1 MDQIQHRSMATY
13 IQSLRQSISRI
24 VLYVKDNLS
33 RDTWLQHRLQIVLS
47 SLDDELSRLNESLS
61 RAPHEELAKTTHPS
75 GDRSKLEVPSPILQ
89 SCEATINFLAADMR
103 TALAS
108 NDEAAMIKLEWVRA
122 AISFCIN
129 TATSP
134 QDVLLRLSFFRSEP
148 PLDFRIQTQDLVV
161 KRNSRCFVDL
171 RQRRGDA
178 PVSVDDVSRWL
189 SPFLSLKCY
198 EPGEYYH
205 ERVVTEL
212 MEKTCQG
219 LPHAATEWPLHAE
232 QFWPAVK
239 DKVLSLFAPS
249 TTVPNFGFTNWILHF
264 AREVWPGEFGWHTPD
279 KYPMIDLTDALCR
292 GKIGPLHIAAAF
304 ALPSLC
310 DRLISSGADVNEI
323 GALGTPLWCALVGP
337 DILVN
342 RMAGKA
348 WNPSS
353 GRHFASHNRS
363 PAIKRLLD
371 AGADC
376 INGNGLEVT
385 GDESLSVSGMAFW
398 VSLKTG
404 DDSVLQRIV
413 QSGLVFN
420 LGLTKL
426 IENLTLD
433 EEEPHMRDFVS
444 RLLTVLFDYCILAE
458 GDLDNWGLGAA
469 LSEAMSRLQLNLNPV
484 SADGKLGIPDEA
496 LNHLAVAA
504 IVGDDAWSLRRC
516 VLDPR
521 FHPGLPTNKFQRRNT
536 LLHIAVADDFFEAV
550 DILAEAGADLGA
562 LDEDGKTPLMVV
574 ESVAMMEKLV
584 LEHGATTTESDRDGR
599 TIWHLAAATNEPEL
613 LEWLCLFD
621 PSKDINMNKETLARR
636 TPFVE
641 ALISTDFLSEKPFKK
656 TDTEPK
662 AARVLIGHFGNK
674 LSLRCV
680 GRPLTHLAVPWGDTN
695 LLRSLRD
702 LGADFSELDDNGWS
716 PLHCINMSATLEF
729 TELLIGLCDG
739 VPHMSYSGLTAAETI
754 FQNTVLLSSTEF
766 GEPERSSHP
775 SCRRELSMSAY
786 TKLLDPEMLRQ
797 CDDRGKGF
805 WPRFCRNVL
814 TKSIEMSEKE
824 HRMVQ
829 PSIEAALQCVLSK
842 GILADYEKKT
852 GQPGI
857 MCLEGLDTG
866 KIFDKAKTQV
876 GTQPLEKFWHLKRL
890 RRIIIKILRNTSN
903 AMKRLFWSTAACQ
916 RLLVEC
922 CVDEDFPILRL
933 VCSKGGELDMDE
945 RRYSGLTVLEAAM
958 MHYADGPQEPLKSLL
973 LNTSVD
979 QLNRNQMVILRAMFK
994 VHEKQSEVDVDVE
1007 ALLQFFINRGMRVNP
1022 ARDDGESLL
1031 AEALRCSQYDAALML
1046 VRHGARLE
1054 PGRHGFNALM
1064 AAIEADDLRALE
1076 FLIDWFG
1083 QLGRDEVNWGSLY
1096 LRPGLPPRN
1105 ALHVAAECASQEFL
1119 SEALKG
1125 FPLLEE
1131 HINFIT
1137 EEGGPIHVA
1146 VNRGNVDV
1154 AKMLVEHGADLT
1166 LRDTNELQGY
1176 TPLHLA
1182 CRHTD
1187 RKLLLLC
1194 MEAPETLRF
1203 KDNQGK
1209 TPVTL
1214 ATELG
1219 NDVALS
1225 LFRCCN
1231 IFHV

>member
-1 MDQIQHRSMATY
+1 MDQIQRQHHDMATY
-13 IQSLRQSISRI
+13 IQSIRQSIFKI
-24 VLYVKDNLS
+24 VLYAKDNLS
-33 RDTWLQHRLQIVLS
+33 RDTWMQHRLQIVLS
-47 SLDDELSRLNESLS
+47 SLDDALSRLDESLS
-61 RAPHEELAKTTHPS
+61 RAHQQGLAKTTHPS
-75 GDRSKLEVPSPILQ
+75 GDRCRLEVPSPILQ
-89 SCEATINFLAADMR
+89 SCEATVNFLAADLG

-108 NDEAAMIKLEWVRA
+108 NDAAPMIKLEWVCA

-134 QDVLLRLSFFRSEP
+134 QDVLLRLSFFRSDP
-148 PLDFRIQTQDLVV
+148 PLDFRIQTQDLVA
-161 KRNSRCFVDL
+161 KRNSRGFVDL
-171 RQRRGDA
+171 RQRQGDA
-178 PVSVDDVSRWL
+178 PVSVDDVSLWL

-198 EPGEYYH
+198 EPGEYYY
-205 ERVVTEL
+205 ERVVAEL

-232 QFWPAVK
+232 QFWPAVE
-239 DKVLSLFAPS
+239 DKVLSLFGPS
-249 TTVPNFGFTNWILHF
+249 TIFPNFGFINWILHF
-264 AREVWPGEFGWHTPD
+264 AREVWPGEFGWHTPS
-279 KYPMIDLTDALCR
+279 KHPMIDLTDALCR

-310 DRLISSGADVNEI
+310 GRLISSGADVNEI

-376 INGNGLEVT
+376 SNGSGLEDT

-398 VSLKTG
+398 VSLKTR
-404 DDSVLQRIV
+404 DDSVLQRII
-413 QSGLVFN
+413 QSGPVFN
-420 LGLTKL
+420 QALTKL
-426 IENLTLD
+426 IENLNLD
-433 EEEPHMRDFVS
+433 EEEPHMRDLVS
-444 RLLTVLFDYCILAE
+444 RLLTILFDHCVLTE
-458 GDLDNWGLGAA
+458 SDPDNWGLGAA

-484 SADGKLGIPDEA
+484 SADGKLGISDEA

-550 DILAEAGADLGA
+550 DILAEAGANLGA

-574 ESVAMMEKLV
+574 ESVAMMAKLV

-621 PSKDINMNKETLARR
+621 PSKDINMNKETLAGR
-636 TPFVE
+636 TPLVE
-641 ALISTDFLSEKPFKK
+641 ALLSTDFLSDKPFNK
-656 TDTEPK
+656 THTEPK
-662 AARVLIGHFGNK
+662 AAKVLLGHFGNR

-680 GRPLTHLAVPWGDTN
+680 GRPLTHLVVPWGDTN

-702 LGADFSELDDNGWS
+702 LGADFSEMDDNGWT
-716 PLHCINMSATLEF
+716 PLHWINMSATLEF
-729 TELLIGLCDG
+729 TELLIELCDG

-754 FQNTVLLSSTEF
+754 FQNTVLLSSIEY
-766 GEPERSSHP
+766 GGPERSSHP

-786 TKLLDPEMLRQ
+786 TRLLDPEMLRQ

-814 TKSIEMSEKE
+814 TKSIEVSEKE
-824 HRMVQ
+824 HRMAQ

-857 MCLEGLDTG
+857 MCLEGLGTE
-866 KIFDKAKTQV
+866 KVVDKAKSQ
-876 GTQPLEKFWHLKRL
+876 LETESIDRFWNLKRL

-903 AMKRLFWSTAACQ
+903 SMKRLFWSTAACQ

-922 CVDEDFPILRL
+922 CVDKNFPILRL

-945 RRYSGLTVLEAAM
+945 RRYSGLTVLEAGM
-958 MHYADGPQEPLKSLL
+958 MHYAEGPQEPLKSLL
-973 LNTSVD
+973 VNTSVD
-979 QLNRNQMVILRAMFK
+979 QLNRHQMVILRAIFK
-994 VHEKQSEVDVDVE
+994 VHQKQNDIDVE
-1007 ALLQFFINRGMRVNP
+1007 ALLHFFIERGMRVNP

-1031 AEALRCSQYDAALML
+1031 AEALRCSQYHVALML
-1046 VRHGARLE
+1046 VRRGARLE

-1064 AAIEADDLRALE
+1064 AAVEADDLRALY
-1076 FLIDWFG
+1076 FLIDSFG

-1119 SEALKG
+1119 SEAFEG
-1125 FPLLEE
+1125 FPLLKE

-1146 VNRGNVDV
+1146 MNRGNVDV
-1154 AKMLVEHGADLT
+1154 AEMLVEHGADLT

-1187 RKLLLLC
+1187 RELLLLC
-1194 MEAPETLRF
+1194 INKAPETLRF

-1209 TPVTL
+1209 TPVAL

-1225 LFRCCN
+1225 LFRTYGG
-1231 IFHV
+1231 I

>member
-1 MDQIQHRSMATY
+1 MDQIQHEHHGMATY
-13 IQSLRQSISRI
+13 IRSLRQSISTI
-24 VLYVKDNLS
+24 VLYAKDNLS
-33 RDTWLQHRLQIVLS
+33 RDTWMQHRLQIVLS
-47 SLDDELSRLNESLS
+47 SLDDELSRLDESLS
-61 RAPHEELAKTTHPS
+61 RAHQQELAKTTHPS
-75 GDRSKLEVPSPILQ
+75 GDRCRLEVPSPILQ
-89 SCEATINFLAADMR
+89 SCEATINFIAADLGA
-103 TALAS
+103 ALAS
-108 NDEAAMIKLEWVRA
+108 NDAAPMIKLEWVCV

-134 QDVLLRLSFFRSEP
+134 QDVLLRLSFFRSDP

-171 RQRRGDA
+171 RQRQGDA
-178 PVSVDDVSRWL
+178 PISVDDVSLWL

-198 EPGEYYH
+198 EPGEYYY
-205 ERVVTEL
+205 ERVVAEL
-212 MEKTCQG
+212 TEKTCQG
-219 LPHAATEWPLHAE
+219 LPHAATEWPLYAE
-232 QFWPAVK
+232 QFWAAVE

-249 TTVPNFGFTNWILHF
+249 KVFPNFGFTNWILNF
-264 AREVWPGEFGWHTPD
+264 VREVWPDEFGWHTPS
-279 KYPMIDLTDALCR
+279 KCPMIDLTDALCR

-342 RMAGKA
+342 RMAGRA

-371 AGADC
+371 ASADC
-376 INGNGLEVT
+376 SNGSGLEDT
-385 GDESLSVSGMAFW
+385 DDESLSVSGMAFW

-404 DDSVLQRIV
+404 DDSVLQRII
-413 QSGLVFN
+413 QSGPVFN
-420 LGLTKL
+420 QALTKL
-426 IENLTLD
+426 IEDLNLN
-433 EEEPHMRDFVS
+433 EEETHMRDLVS
-444 RLLTVLFDYCILAE
+444 RLLTILFDHCVLTE
-458 GDLDNWGLGAA
+458 SDMGTEGLGAA

-484 SADGKLGIPDEA
+484 PADGKLGIPDEA

-521 FHPGLPTNKFQRRNT
+521 FHPGLPTNEFQRRNT

-550 DILAEAGADLGA
+550 DILAEAGANLGA

-621 PSKDINMNKETLARR
+621 PSKDINMNKETLAGR
-636 TPFVE
+636 TPLVE
-641 ALISTDFLSEKPFKK
+641 ALLSTDFLSDKPFIK

-662 AARVLIGHFGNK
+662 AAKMLIGHFGNR
-674 LSLRCV
+674 LSLWCV
-680 GRPLTHLAVPWGDTN
+680 ERPLTHLVVPWGDTN

-702 LGADFSELDDNGWS
+702 LGADFSELDDNGWT
-716 PLHCINMSATLEF
+716 PLHWINMSATLEF
-729 TELLIGLCDG
+729 TELLIELCHG
-739 VPHMSYSGLTAAETI
+739 VPYMSYSGLTAAETI
-754 FQNTVLLSSTEF
+754 FQNTVLLSSIEY
-766 GEPERSSHP
+766 GGPERSSHP
-775 SCRRELSMSAY
+775 SCRSELSMSVY
-786 TKLLDPEMLRQ
+786 TRLLDSEMLRQ

-814 TKSIEMSEKE
+814 TKSIEVSEKE

-857 MCLEGLDTG
+857 MCLEGLGTENVV
-866 KIFDKAKTQV
+866 DKAKTQ
-876 GTQPLEKFWHLKRL
+876 LETESIDRLWHLKRL

-903 AMKRLFWSTAACQ
+903 SMKRLFWSTAACQ

-958 MHYADGPQEPLKSLL
+958 MHYAEGPQEPLKSLL
-973 LNTSVD
+973 VNTSVD
-979 QLNRNQMVILRAMFK
+979 QLNRHQMVILRAIFK
-994 VHEKQSEVDVDVE
+994 VHQKKKEVDVE
-1007 ALLQFFINRGMRVNP
+1007 GLLHFFIDRGMRVNP

-1031 AEALRCSQYDAALML
+1031 AEALRCSQYNAALML
-1046 VRHGARLE
+1046 VRRGARLE

-1064 AAIEADDLRALE
+1064 AAVEADDLRALE
-1076 FLIDWFG
+1076 FLVDSFG

-1119 SEALKG
+1119 SEAFEGL
-1125 FPLLEE
+1125 PLLKE

-1146 VNRGNVDV
+1146 INRGNVDV
-1154 AKMLVEHGADLT
+1154 AEMLVEHGADLT

-1187 RKLLLLC
+1187 RELLLLC
-1194 MEAPETLRF
+1194 MNKAPETLRF

-1225 LFRCCN
+1225 LFRTYDET
-1231 IFHV
+1231 